1 MLQAEYLRGVY
12 IIMNIPIVLTA
23 FGTTAKA
30 FETYGIMDEIFQKE
44 QTVLVTVNDTKV
56 IEPEDIIDE
65 IERSVERAQ

>member
-1 MLQAEYLRGVY
+1 MAGKYKY
-12 IIMNIPIVLTA
+12 
-23 FGTTAKA
+23 
-30 FETYGIMDEIFQKE
+30 DEIFQKE